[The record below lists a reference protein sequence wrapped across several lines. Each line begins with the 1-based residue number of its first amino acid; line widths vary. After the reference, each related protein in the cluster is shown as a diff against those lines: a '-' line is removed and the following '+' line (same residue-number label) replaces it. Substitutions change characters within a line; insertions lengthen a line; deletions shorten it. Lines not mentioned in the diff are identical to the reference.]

1 MNKKILI
8 VTDFYKPHISGITT
22 YIDNF
27 IEIYKNKKIKITI
40 LTGNYSGKLRQ
51 YEKNGNIQI
60 IRTKKLFS
68 FNRGFFSFDLLVK
81 FFYESKKNDTVMLMY
96 PLVEIFPLIFLT
108 KKPIIL
114 NYICLPNGK
123 SIIEK
128 LFFLYF
134 YFFGILSMLISKK
147 IVVLTNNYFYN
158 FFLHNLFRNKTY
170 EILPYIKNYKLE
182 KNYLNLKNN
191 KNFINIGYLG
201 RISPEKGIENI
212 IAVSN
217 LMNERNVKHKFIIA
231 GDDKDYRF
239 KYYISKVKKIASNN
253 KSIKFIGMINEKEKI
268 SFLKEIDFLVLP
280 SINSF
285 EAFGLVQLEAMSF
298 GKLVL
303 VSNLQ
308 GVNYPV
314 SLTGNGIIFEK
325 NNINLIY
332 NSIIAIKKMSTK
344 LEKKQIIIN
353 YLNHFNKEKFN
364 EQFNKILELN

>member
-40 LTGNYSGKLRQ
+40 LTGNYNGKLKQ
-51 YEKNGNIQI
+51 YEKDGNIQI

-134 YFFGILSMLISKK
+134 YIFGIISMLVSKK

-158 FFLHNLFRNKTY
+158 FFLHSLFKKKTY
-170 EILPYIKNYKLE
+170 EILPYVKNYKLDS
-182 KNYLNLKNN
+182 KYLNLKN
-191 KNFINIGYLG
+191 KEKFIKIGFLG
-201 RISPEKGIENI
+201 RLSSEKGIKKI
-212 IAVSN
+212 IDVSN
-217 LMNERNVKHKFIIA
+217 LMNSKDIDHKFIIA
-231 GDDKDYRF
+231 GDDKDNRF
-239 KYYISKVKKIASNN
+239 KKYISEIKKKASKNQ
-253 KSIKFIGMINEKEKI
+253 SIKFIGKINENEKI
-268 SFLKEIDFLVLP
+268 QFLKEIDFLILP

-303 VSNLQ
+303 VSNLE

-314 SLTGNGIIFEK
+314 LLTKNGIVFKEYE
-325 NNINLIY
+325 LSQIY
-332 NSIIAIKKMSTK
+332 KSILEIKKMSLRVNK
-344 LEKKQIIIN
+344 SKIISN
-353 YLNHFNKEKFN
+353 YSKYFSKERFKIEFD
-364 EQFNKILELN
+364 KILKII